1 MSKPVASPFGFCF
14 GQPSAGKKLPVLA
27 VPEVEALALE
37 YRTCTRKQVSM
48 DFLGRMVHT
57 AKILLGPNPISHLSS
72 LYERRA
78 LVSES
83 DYNYDF
89 LQDTVKFIETGH
101 RTMGISTISQLM
113 DFLGEDEKFEF
124 HPLKYLPPINPT
136 RMERTSQPCESV
148 YTRWLQQPNGV
159 NDMLCTLIV
168 LFGKHN
174 QLCCNK

>member
-1 MSKPVASPFGFCF
+1 MSKAVVSPFGFCF
-14 GQPSAGKKLPVLA
+14 GSPKAGKKLSVLA
-27 VPEVEALALE
+27 VPEVEALACE
-37 YRTCTRKQVSM
+37 YRSCTNKTVSM
-48 DFLGRMVHT
+48 DFIGRLT
-57 AKILLGPNPISHLSS
+57 KCAKTLLGTNPIGQLVN

-89 LQDTVKFIETGH
+89 LQDTLSFIDTGY
-101 RTMGISTISQLM
+101 RPMGISTRSQLM
-113 DFLGEDEKFEF
+113 EFHGEDAEVTY
-124 HPLKYLPPINPT
+124 HPLKNLPPVNPK
-136 RMERTSQPCESV
+136 RAERGSQPCESV

-168 LFGKHN
+168 LFGKQT